1 MEKQRTIRML
11 ALATVFVA
19 VLGLTVAF
27 AAMSKTLNINGT
39 AEVDNSKWDVHF
51 ATDESGIIG
60 DMDVWKSTYVTETG
74 DGKLTKMPTISGTDV
89 SDFEVTLTKPGDRVE
104 LGFVISNQGTMDA
117 KLSDIQIKEPVCTS
131 STNPADAT
139 TVCNNLFYEVTDYNF
154 DYYDENKIGS
164 VIGKNG
170 EYDYIYLAIGYEG
183 NELPSDDVNI
193 TNLGVTLIYTQD

>member
-27 AAMSKTLNINGT
+27 AAMSRTLNINGT

-51 ATDESGIIG
+51 ATNEDGSINMDEWENSLL
-60 DMDVWKSTYVTETG
+60 TETG
-74 DGKLTKMPTISGTDV
+74 NAKLTKLPVISSTTV
-89 SDFEVTLTKPGDRVE
+89 NDFEVTLTKPDDEVK
-104 LGFVISNQGTMDA
+104 LGFVIKNDGTMNA
-117 KLSDIQIKEPVCTS
+117 KLSDIEIKEPVCTS
-131 STNPADAT
+131 LTNPADAQI
-139 TVCNNLFYEVTDYNF
+139 VCNNLKYQVTDF
-154 DYYDENKIGS
+154 DDNLYDENKKGA

-170 EYDYIYLAIGYEG
+170 GTDYLFLTIEYAG

-193 TNLGVTLIYTQD
+193 SNLGVTLVYTQD